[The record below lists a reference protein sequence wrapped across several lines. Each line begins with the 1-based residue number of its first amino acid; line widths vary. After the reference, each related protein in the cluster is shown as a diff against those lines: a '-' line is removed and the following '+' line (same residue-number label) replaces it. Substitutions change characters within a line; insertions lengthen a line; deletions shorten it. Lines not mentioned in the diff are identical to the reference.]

1 MSGKRPKSGSVES
14 GRSRGTVSASIVCFA
29 VMLAA
34 AVISRLC
41 GYYQNL
47 ASTDVLLMYTAVP
60 VLLYYASGLFDII
73 VLFVGYGAVTFFVSA
88 RGPGRSVP
96 AIAAAAAATAA
107 NYVIVL
113 ILNYAEYGSS
123 INYWALLKYLGYNCL
138 SELARLAIIV
148 AAAALIRHIY
158 LKKDSSC
165 LKSKPTLLPFRSVY
179 SRCSLFAAAITL
191 AGRAVVEL
199 TGEILPYID
208 EVGYLSQ
215 EDVMTVIITYLMM
228 ILTCLAGYLVSYLV
242 QSILFRRFSAV
253 IPAWNN

>member
-1 MSGKRPKSGSVES
+1 MSGNTRSKPEPELSGQ
-14 GRSRGTVSASIVCFA
+14 SRGIVRASIVCFS

-47 ASTDVLLMYTAVP
+47 ASTDVLFMYSAVP
-60 VLLYYASGLFDII
+60 ALLFYASGLFDII

-96 AIAAAAAATAA
+96 AIAASASATAA

-113 ILNYAEYGSS
+113 ILNYVEYGTN
-123 INYWALLKYLGYNCL
+123 INYWALVKYLGFNCL

-148 AAAALIRHIY
+148 AAAALIRRHY

-165 LKSKPTLLPFRSVY
+165 LEKKPTLRPFRSVY
-179 SRCSLFAAAITL
+179 SRCSLLAAAVTF

-215 EDVMTVIITYLMM
+215 TDVLSVVVTYLMM
-228 ILTCLAGYLVSYLV
+228 VLTCLSGYFISYLV
-242 QSILFRRFSAV
+242 QSILFKRYY
-253 IPAWNN
+253 PDGK